1 MQISITAEN
10 SSKRD
15 AKEAIGKYQ
24 ESGNDRIVRDADSG
38 RAQAQISQK
47 HRDMT
52 GEQECMNWQNL
63 GMNDTNIRH
72 GE

>member
-1 MQISITAEN
+1 MQISITAGN

-24 ESGNDRIVRDADSG
+24 ESGNNRRVTRHG
-38 RAQAQISQK
+38 RARAQIRHK

-52 GEQECMNWQNL
+52 GEHECMRT
-63 GMNDTNIRH
+63 GRM
-72 GE
+72 